1 MKYLIV
7 DTSSR
12 TLLLSASN
20 GKGDIN
26 LSLKDLDRHGS
37 MLAVVI
43 KQSLDLLEISPAD
56 LDFLGA
62 GVGPGSLTGLRVG
75 LSTIKGLS
83 LPHNIPVAPFNSLG
97 PLAEG
102 MDFDDFVIC
111 RKGREGHFYWRAY
124 LKKRPGETLF
134 SSTAEIKGKL
144 DKSTIVCSERT
155 EELADFKEYRTF
167 LVEPSPTSMQK
178 VALEA
183 FRSGKILSGIDLE
196 PVYLQKSVAE
206 LNWDR
211 RNPRKT

>member
-26 LSLKDLDRHGS
+26 LSLKDLDRHGA

-43 KQSLDLLEISPAD
+43 KQSLDLLEISIAD

-83 LPHNIPVAPFNSLG
+83 LPHNIPVVPFNSLV

-102 MDFDDFVIC
+102 IDFDDFVIC
-111 RKGREGHFYWRAY
+111 RKGREGHFYWRTY

-134 SSTAEIKGKL
+134 SSTVEMKGKL
-144 DKSTIVCSERT
+144 GKSTVVFSERS
-155 EELADFKEYRTF
+155 EELADFQEYRTF
-167 LVEPSPTSMQK
+167 LVEPSPVSMRK

-206 LNWDR
+206 LNWDS
-211 RNPRKT
+211 RNSRKI